1 MGNPIKYLVCT
12 IIKGHEIDPK
22 ESIML
27 DVMINPNNLLCPCH
41 RCGFYYMYDSS
52 SGMGITL
59 TKKQADKTKQEFIG
73 EMAAFHLSPK
83 DIARAR
89 KQIYGK

>member
-12 IIKGHEIDPK
+12 IKGHEIDPK

-41 RCGFYYMYDSS
+41 RCGLYYMYDSS

-73 EMAAFHLSPK
+73 EMAVFDRSPE
-83 DIARAR
+83 DIAIAR
-89 KQIYGK
+89 KQIYGE